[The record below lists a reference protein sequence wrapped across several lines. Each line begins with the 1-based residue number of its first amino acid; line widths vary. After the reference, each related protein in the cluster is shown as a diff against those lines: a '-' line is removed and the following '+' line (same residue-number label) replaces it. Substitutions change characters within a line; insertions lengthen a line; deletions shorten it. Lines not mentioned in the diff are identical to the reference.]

1 MRHSLLPLSLLL
13 AASASAQNTFLVPTK
28 YAASNGNGID
38 WVDDIGFDPVPVGL
52 DKAKLLEPDGP
63 VFGRWLD
70 AASMRQL
77 LLVSAAGSGSDR
89 R

>member
-1 MRHSLLPLSLLL
+1 MANRRAVAV
-13 AASASAQNTFLVPTK
+13 AADDRGAGELVAQL
-28 YAASNGNGID
+28 
-38 WVDDIGFDPVPVGL
+38 VDDIGFDPVPVGL

>member
-1 MRHSLLPLSLLL
+1 MAQTSVAQFASSLKMQVGTLIEQLKR
-13 AASASAQNTFLVPTK
+13 AGVEKRQA
-28 YAASNGNGID
+28 
-38 WVDDIGFDPVPVGL
+38 DDQL
-52 DKAKLLEPDGP
+52 TEQDKAKLLEPDGP

-77 LLVSAAGSGSDR
+77 LLVRAAGSGSDR